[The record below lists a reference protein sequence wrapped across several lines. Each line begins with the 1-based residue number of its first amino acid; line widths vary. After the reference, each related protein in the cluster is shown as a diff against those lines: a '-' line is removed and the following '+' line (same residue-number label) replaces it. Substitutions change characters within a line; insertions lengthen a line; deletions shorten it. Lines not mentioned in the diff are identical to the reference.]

1 VIPKKEVPLDFDR
14 VGGQHEQ
21 SPRSLFRVVS
31 YLSLREAGTNPIR
44 WDFVQ
49 FASDLREPAFYSRAT
64 PLATAASANAKERR
78 ENLADQRSV
87 DRLLRF
93 HRPKQHE
100 SAATASGLQL
110 QDVYQDLTPFESL
123 SLHEKDMLPI
133 SLGVRDGTG
142 CQHGEPCH
150 RERERV
156 LARFLGVTRQNV
168 GVRLAARKSRFERE
182 RSWPLVGDANNSTE
196 KGKNREH

>member
-93 HRPKQHE
+93 HRPKHE

-142 CQHGEPCH
+142 CQHGGPCQC
-150 RERERV
+150 ERERV
-156 LARFLGVTRQNV
+156 LARFLEVTRQNV
-168 GVRLAARKSRFERE
+168 RVPLAARKSRCERE
-182 RSWPLVGDANNSTE
+182 RSWLLGGVAKNSTE
-196 KGKNREH
+196 KGKDAEP